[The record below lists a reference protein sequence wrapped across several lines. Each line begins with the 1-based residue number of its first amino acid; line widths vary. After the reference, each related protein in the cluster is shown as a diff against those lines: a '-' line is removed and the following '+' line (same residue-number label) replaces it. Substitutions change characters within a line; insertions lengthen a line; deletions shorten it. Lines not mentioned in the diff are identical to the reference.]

1 MTKSMLLLVAIG
13 CAQTANAQMKMPSLP
28 ATAPGASS
36 LSVGNAAGVLQ
47 YCATNKLVSTT
58 SADSVLSGL
67 KAKPDVLSSKD
78 FSAGKAGKLLS
89 GGKTTSL
96 DSLPAPMKT
105 QACDLVLK
113 QAKKFL

>member
-1 MTKSMLLLVAIG
+1 MSRSLLLLVALG

-28 ATAPGASS
+28 GGAPGASS

-58 SADSVLSGL
+58 SADSVLGGL

-96 DSLPAPMKT
+96 GSLPAPLQT

>member
-1 MTKSMLLLVAIG
+1 MSKSMLLLIALG

-28 ATAPGASS
+28 SAPGASS
-36 LSVGNAAGVLQ
+36 LSIGNAAGVLQ

-58 SADSVLSGL
+58 SADSVLGGL